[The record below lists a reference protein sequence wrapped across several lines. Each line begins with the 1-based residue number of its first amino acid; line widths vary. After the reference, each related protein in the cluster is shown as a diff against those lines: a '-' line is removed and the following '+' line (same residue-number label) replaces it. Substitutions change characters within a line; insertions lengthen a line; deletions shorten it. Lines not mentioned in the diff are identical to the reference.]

1 MKRKLTVLMVTAF
14 GPREESRLVVRRNQ
28 LGTLL
33 LTTSMEEY
41 AASRAPS
48 MT

>member
-1 MKRKLTVLMVTAF
+1 MKGKLTVIM
-14 GPREESRLVVRRNQ
+14 LV

-33 LTTSMEEY
+33 LTTSMEDY